1 MYGSQSELLAQG
13 VDPKQL
19 LGLISHTDAKE
30 EFSINLQED
39 GTEAFPQLPP
49 PLIHLL
55 LLQAKKLCL
64 ALLSVLSAL

>member
-19 LGLISHTDAKE
+19 LGLISHTDVKE
-30 EFSINLQED
+30 EFSVNLQED
-39 GTEAFPQLPP
+39 GTEAFPLTP

-55 LLQAKKLCL
+55 LLQTKKLCL
-64 ALLSVLSAL
+64 ALLSALSAL

>member
-30 EFSINLQED
+30 EFSVNLQED
-39 GTEAFPQLPP
+39 GTEAFPLPP

-55 LLQAKKLCL
+55 ILQAKKLCL